1 MKTMSLSGTGRQ
13 NKEVMTMLPVRFDP
27 MRELS
32 TLQREM
38 DDLLKRIFGSD
49 RVAGEGRFLTTSPAI
64 NSYIKDGVFH
74 IEAELP
80 GVDTDKLEV
89 RMDGEELIIRGERS
103 SSHKQE
109 KVDYLIQESRLSTF
123 ERRMA
128 LPPGADIDKA
138 HASYHNG
145 LLEVTMPVTRKEV
158 SGRKI
163 PIEGIKAGKKSKEIH

>member
-1 MKTMSLSGTGRQ
+1 
-13 NKEVMTMLPVRFDP
+13 MLPVRFDP

-38 DDLLKRIFGSD
+38 DDLFKRMFGSA
-49 RVAGEGRFLTTSPAI
+49 RETGEISLFATPPAI
-64 NSYIKDGVFH
+64 NSYIKEGVFH
-74 IEAELP
+74 LEAELP

-89 RMDGEELIIRGERS
+89 RMDGDVLVIRGERS
-103 SSHKQE
+103 ETHKE
-109 KVDYLIQESRLSTF
+109 KEVDYLLHESRLSTF
-123 ERRMA
+123 ERRMT
-128 LPPGADIDKA
+128 LPTGADINKA

-145 LLEVTMPVTRKEV
+145 LLEVTMPVTKLET